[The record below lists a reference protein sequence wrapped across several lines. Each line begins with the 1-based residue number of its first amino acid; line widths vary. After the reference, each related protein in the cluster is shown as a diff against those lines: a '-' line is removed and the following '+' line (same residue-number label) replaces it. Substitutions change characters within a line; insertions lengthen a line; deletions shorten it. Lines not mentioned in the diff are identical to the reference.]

1 VRASNAGHVLLGDL
15 ASPEHALTVADTLM
29 GPDFFSGWGVRTVAE
44 GEARYNPAAYHNGSV
59 WPHDNGLIALGFA
72 RYGLKQHLLRLMT
85 GLFDAVQFIDSKR
98 LPELFCG
105 FARRPG
111 TAPTGYPVAC
121 SPQAW
126 SAAAPFAVLGGA
138 LGVSFAPRLRQIR
151 FRRPTLPLWLDE
163 LRISNLRLGEASVDL
178 LLRRS
183 HDDIGLT
190 VLRRDGPVEIV
201 LTS

>member
-1 VRASNAGHVLLGDL
+1 VRASNAGHVLLGGL

-29 GPDFFSGWGVRTVAE
+29 GPGFFSGWGVRTVAE

-59 WPHDNGLIALGFA
+59 WPHDNGLIALYFV
-72 RYGLKQHLLRLMT
+72 RYGLKQHLLRLMP
-85 GLFDAVQFIDSKR
+85 GLFDAVQSIELKR

-111 TAPTGYPVAC
+111 AAPTGYPVAC

-138 LGVSFAPRLRQIR
+138 LGISFAPRLHQIR

-163 LRISNLRLGEASVDL
+163 LKISNLRLGAASVDL
-178 LLRRS
+178 QLRRS

-190 VLRRDGPVEIV
+190 LLRRDGPVEIV